1 MWRQSPATPGIG
13 SRDSTICVTI
23 CIMTRREVLVQLD
36 DHLVENLDVLAREL
50 GLSRSELLRRGAQAI
65 LDADALKKAD
75 RRLQSSYQS
84 LPQDEA
90 IIEAAAR
97 LARETTPLW

>member
-1 MWRQSPATPGIG
+1 MA
-13 SRDSTICVTI
+13 
-23 CIMTRREVLVQLD
+23 RREVLVQLD
-36 DHLVENLDVLAREL
+36 DHLVENLDVLARER

-65 LDADALKKAD
+65 LDADALTKAD
-75 RRLQSSYQS
+75 LQLQYSYQS

-97 LARETTPLW
+97 LARETMPLW

>member
-1 MWRQSPATPGIG
+1 
-13 SRDSTICVTI
+13 
-23 CIMTRREVLVQLD
+23 MTRREVLVQLD

-75 RRLQSSYQS
+75 RRLQYSYQS
-84 LPQDEA
+84 LPRMKPSLKLPRASRERRHLSGEA
-90 IIEAAAR
+90 R
-97 LARETTPLW
+97 RHYLV